1 MEISSNSSQPANHLV
16 QKAID
21 ETVIIKEAEIIR
33 TEPEENFTV
42 KYNYIEEPKNEKE
55 KEKEKDNKLNKS
67 QNIIETTS
75 EIKIAP
81 KNIDI
86 KEKDKDK
93 KEEKKEEN
101 EKESY
106 DYEIDILSDSSSLK
120 KNNNT
125 NNKQESENVI
135 DVSEDKNS
143 TESKDEEKNDKEES
157 SKEPKKDK
165 FISGYCPFN
174 FFEKE
179 KCKNIN
185 FKEVNIR
192 EYVSALSSLWK
203 KMSDKEKEPYIK
215 LSEEYKQN
223 LITNNISSSSSQESE
238 EQKMLTR
245 KRRRRRRRRRFER
258 NNSNDE
264 ETKENKALNNQ
275 MDITD
280 KSKGIKGEYCTTV
293 YTTNKY
299 IKKKMMESNYYMR
312 EKPTSVNKIS
322 YDLSQSSEEKENKI
336 EENKVEE
343 NKKEE
348 NKLILIKDDSIDKF
362 NEFLNS
368 TLIPFVVKSFDFLK
382 TISDNDS
389 K

>member
-1 MEISSNSSQPANHLV
+1 M
-16 QKAID
+16 
-21 ETVIIKEAEIIR
+21 
-33 TEPEENFTV
+33 
-42 KYNYIEEPKNEKE
+42 
-55 KEKEKDNKLNKS
+55 
-67 QNIIETTS
+67 
-75 EIKIAP
+75 
-81 KNIDI
+81 
-86 KEKDKDK
+86 
-93 KEEKKEEN
+93 
-101 EKESY
+101 
-106 DYEIDILSDSSSLK
+106 
-120 KNNNT
+120 
-125 NNKQESENVI
+125 
-135 DVSEDKNS
+135 
-143 TESKDEEKNDKEES
+143 
-157 SKEPKKDK
+157 
-165 FISGYCPFN
+165 
-174 FFEKE
+174 
-179 KCKNIN
+179 
-185 FKEVNIR
+185 NIR

-238 EQKMLTR
+238 DQKLLTR

-275 MDITD
+275 IDITD

-299 IKKKMMESNYYMR
+299 TKKKMMESNYYMR

-348 NKLILIKDDSIDKF
+348 NKMILIKDDSIDKF